1 MFYKIKAKILRYTEY
16 KDKNFEA
23 YMFSTR
29 IKILVGYA
37 LLAIVLLSA
46 TWMVYD
52 NTRSLSAVNHASER
66 FMARRDIVD
75 SLVFSMLETANAER
89 SVLLT
94 RGSQITTAELTLAMG
109 QIRTDNVLQLHD
121 EDTERQRI
129 ITALQ
134 QTNGNKAKAA
144 RLLGVDRKTIYN
156 KIEKLGI

>member
-1 MFYKIKAKILRYTEY
+1 
-16 KDKNFEA
+16 
-23 YMFSTR
+23 
-29 IKILVGYA
+29 
-37 LLAIVLLSA
+37 
-46 TWMVYD
+46 
-52 NTRSLSAVNHASER
+52 
-66 FMARRDIVD
+66 MARRDIVD